1 MENIFIILLGL
12 SMIYIAATSRLAAHV
27 NMLIVQGWLLFFV
40 CLTGFAK
47 EPWFNWSM
55 VSGSGAIMAN
65 IPHIV
70 GFLFVIVETLV
81 VKAFIIPLFLKKVV
95 KKTNAHRDT
104 EANIPHFYC
113 LFISSVI
120 LFAGFLIAN
129 IDAPQF
135 KLIDSMY
142 FGVSI
147 AIIITSLWLITI
159 KHKVLSNVIG
169 FITMENGIF
178 LLSLS
183 VAKEMPIIVN
193 LGVLLDIF
201 IAVFILGMLVR
212 EINNEFDD
220 LEVSHLSDLKD
231 YEYND

>member
-1 MENIFIILLGL
+1 
-12 SMIYIAATSRLAAHV
+12 MIYIASTSRLRAHV
-27 NMLIVQGWLLFFV
+27 NMLIIQGILLFLV
-40 CLTGFAK
+40 CLAGFEK
-47 EPWFNWSM
+47 EPWFNLAM
-55 VSGSGAIMAN
+55 VSGIDSIRMN
-65 IPHIV
+65 MPHII
-70 GFLFVIVETLV
+70 GFLFVVVETLI
-81 VKAFIIPLFLKKVV
+81 VKAFVIPLFLRKVL

-113 LFISSVI
+113 LVISSVI

-129 IDAPQF
+129 IDAPAF
-135 KLIDSMY
+135 KLVSPMY
-142 FGVSI
+142 FGVSS
-147 AIIITSLWLITI
+147 AMIITSLWLITI

-201 IAVFILGMLVR
+201 IAVFILGMLVN
-212 EINNEFDD
+212 EISNEYED
-220 LEVSHLSDLKD
+220 LEVSQLSDLKD

>member
-1 MENIFIILLGL
+1 MNLSHKSFLIHSVLYPEEVRKPVLQIL
-12 SMIYIAATSRLAAHV
+12 R
-27 NMLIVQGWLLFFV
+27 NEWFLL
-40 CLTGFAK
+40 
-47 EPWFNWSM
+47 
-55 VSGSGAIMAN
+55 
-65 IPHIV
+65 
-70 GFLFVIVETLV
+70 GFLFIVIETLI
-81 VKAFIIPLFLKKVV
+81 VKALVIPIFLKKVV
-95 KKTNAHRDT
+95 KKTHAHRDT
-104 EANIPHFYC
+104 DANIPHFYC
-113 LFISSVI
+113 LVISSVI

-129 IDAPQF
+129 INTPAF
-135 KLIDSMY
+135 KLVSPMY
-142 FGVSI
+142 FGVSS
-147 AIIITSLWLITI
+147 AMIIISLWLITI

-201 IAVFILGMLVR
+201 IAVFILGMLVK

-220 LEVSHLSDLKD
+220 LEVSQLSDLKD